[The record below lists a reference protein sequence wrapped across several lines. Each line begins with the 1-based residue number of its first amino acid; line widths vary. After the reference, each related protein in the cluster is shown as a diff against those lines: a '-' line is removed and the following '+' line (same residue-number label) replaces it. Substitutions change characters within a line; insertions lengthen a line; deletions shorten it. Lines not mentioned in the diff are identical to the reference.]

1 MAEIDSLE
9 IRIQA
14 QATKANDAIDK
25 LDDKLERLER
35 ALSSLNKV
43 NIANFAN
50 GVDKLSK
57 AMVSMNQVK
66 TTDFTRLAKN
76 LANLSTVNVA
86 GLNSSASAVIMLSKA
101 FGQLS
106 TATQNANNIAI
117 FANALSKLGNKS
129 VQNAIIN
136 IPRLS
141 YSMRLL
147 FENLS
152 TLPTVN
158 RNIIDMT
165 NALANLASQGSKV
178 GSASNSIVS
187 GLNKTNT
194 AMARTTKQATSLASA
209 FGKFYASYFLIIR
222 GVKNLWKSIES
233 SMDYVETYNYFN
245 VALNKIGEDTAS
257 MFGEYGK
264 DSAER
269 YAEEFGNR
277 LNELNKKMTGYIVG
291 DDGALQLVG
300 DMGLGLNIQQLMN
313 FQAKV
318 LSVTN
323 SVGLMGEAS
332 TSAAKAVSMLAG
344 DYSSLTNLPVEEV
357 MEKLTSGMLGQ
368 SRALYSLGI
377 DITNNTLQQYAYA
390 EGIEKAVSEMTQSEK
405 MQLRLLAILDQSEVA
420 WGDLANTVDSVANQ
434 YRVFQMQIKNLG
446 RTFGNLFLP
455 IITNVLPYVNGLV
468 IALNNLFTS
477 LGFSMYGDTW
487 LSDLQDGISGSIQG
501 DVGELEEGL
510 EDADGAAKKLKKSLS
525 SFDELEVLSFGGI
538 SSAKDAEGVID
549 LTKSIADAL
558 TEYEIKWNEAFE
570 KAENRASEFADV
582 FAKAFNF
589 TEIENNFGEL
599 VSSINDF
606 SDAIKPFTSGFGK
619 GFLDFFGTMA
629 DTTLDVF
636 TESLDTLGNVIEKVP
651 ASVLEK
657 FGEAFGVLAAS
668 VGGFIALNGIS
679 TKFKALSDGFALLGK
694 TLKQHPILSTFTVG
708 YGILSFIDS
717 YIFPDAEITE
727 SQTAETIASS
737 VKTISDALKE
747 AENEFS
753 EDNALADNI
762 GIIFEEWSKLNEKVG
777 ELTSGEKSLLKTYA
791 DKLKEYCQ
799 EVVPYINE
807 DGTAFENVVY
817 KIEEAIKKVQL
828 YYKTVSHESLLGDLT
843 TAQISLEYDLADSRN
858 KIDEL
863 YAYIREKNQDLSDEE
878 IQGLIDVATN
888 TEFKEVFG
896 KMKEGLT
903 SSAIAEI
910 FAFQLGISTKDVE
923 EFTDKVSALK
933 ELGELQI
940 VEKETEE
947 ELNKVTQRIEDVT
960 KKYLEYKTALEE
972 STKIEETHGTI
983 VEETGSILGNL
994 SSTYLPDVIAKTK
1007 ELEEQSKESS
1017 GEVKELSDSLDS
1029 LANKKISIPIHLDVQ
1044 TNLKDLILNNAFPR
1058 MPIMKY
1064 SVGGFPEDGLFMANH
1079 GELVG
1084 KFSNGKTA
1092 VANNQQIV
1100 DGIKQGVYE
1109 AVVSAMG
1116 TTKSDSG
1123 DVVVNM
1129 DGREV
1134 FRVVRARANE
1144 YYNVNGKAAF
1154 NF

>member
-277 LNELNKKMTGYIVG
+277 LNELNEKMTGYIVG
-291 DDGALQLVG
+291 DDGALQLAG

-344 DYSSLTNLPVEEV
+344 DYSSLTNVPVEQI

-487 LSDLQDGISGSIQG
+487 LSDLQDGISGSVQG
-501 DVGELEEGL
+501 DIGELEDGL
-510 EDADGAAKKLKKSLS
+510 EDANDSAKKLKKSLS
-525 SFDELEVLSFGGI
+525 SFDELEVI
-538 SSAKDAEGVID
+538 SINGVSNAQDADEVID
-549 LTKSIADAL
+549 LTGSIADAL
-558 TEYEIKWNEAFE
+558 KDYETQWNKAFE
-570 KAENRASEFADV
+570 NAESKASQFAESLTKIFAEANAVEGFGELVDSVKEFADV
-582 FAKAFNF
+582 VTPFTQGFGDGFVNF
-589 TEIENNFGEL
+589 FGEL
-599 VSSINDF
+599 SEITLDAFTKSLDF
-606 SDAIKPFTSGFGK
+606 LGDILEDVDPETLEKLGSAIGSFGGSLV
-619 GFLDFFGTMA
+619 GFLVAETVASKVANSIKTIVTAITSHPIIAAAGA
-629 DTTLDVF
+629 LTTF
-636 TESLDTLGNVIEKVP
+636 
-651 ASVLEK
+651 
-657 FGEAFGVLAAS
+657 
-668 VGGFIALNGIS
+668 VGGLISYSNALE
-679 TKFKALSDGFALLGK
+679 
-694 TLKQHPILSTFTVG
+694 
-708 YGILSFIDS
+708 
-717 YIFPDAEITE
+717 DA
-727 SQTAETIASS
+727 TAEQAQE
-737 VKTISDALKE
+737 DAK
-747 AENEFS
+747 
-753 EDNALADNI
+753 ALADQLV
-762 GIIFEEWSKLNEKVG
+762 ELNGVFD
-777 ELTSGEKSLLKTYA
+777 T
-791 DKLKEYCQ
+791 
-799 EVVPYINE
+799 I
-807 DGTAFENVVY
+807 DGTMSDITVKRDGVV
-817 KIEEAIKKVQL
+817 EAL
-828 YYKTVSHESLLGDLT
+828 EDYFNLLGDNSVDFDKKKNSLQRYVEYITSQFPETSKYVNEHTGLFTANKEEILANIDAVTEYAKTVAAQELLT
-843 TAQISLEYDLADSRN
+843 DAYKEYYESLAEYKKLYEEYVAVSNDYNSKYDYNKIFKSKEQREAEKELGKAYRAYIEYQEEMLAAQEKLKQIEELNAELTESYKPLDDSVNETKDSIIGLNDGVKDSNMLLWAMSHDIVPNLAKEFNLVTGEAEKVEISLEGIS
-858 KIDEL
+858 
-863 YAYIREKNQDLSDEE
+863 
-878 IQGLIDVATN
+878 
-888 TEFKEVFG
+888 KEV
-896 KMKEGLT
+896 E
-903 SSAIAEI
+903 
-910 FAFQLGISTKDVE
+910 
-923 EFTDKVSALK
+923 
-933 ELGELQI
+933 
-940 VEKETEE
+940 
-947 ELNKVTQRIEDVT
+947 
-960 KKYLEYKTALEE
+960 
-972 STKIEETHGTI
+972 
-983 VEETGSILGNL
+983 NL
-994 SSTYLPDVIAKTK
+994 SNKEVVIPV
-1007 ELEEQSKESS
+1007 S
-1017 GEVKELSDSLDS
+1017 LSIDKGMKNLFSQVS
-1029 LANKKISIPIHLDVQ
+1029 VQ
-1044 TNLKDLILNNAFPR
+1044 A
-1058 MPIMKY
+1058 Y

-1079 GELVG
+1079 NELVG